1 MWSIMA
7 MMDVMENGTSGSKA
21 KGLMIILWIRKG
33 LT

>member
-1 MWSIMA
+1 MLSTMVI
-7 MMDVMENGTSGSKA
+7 MDVMENGTSGSKA